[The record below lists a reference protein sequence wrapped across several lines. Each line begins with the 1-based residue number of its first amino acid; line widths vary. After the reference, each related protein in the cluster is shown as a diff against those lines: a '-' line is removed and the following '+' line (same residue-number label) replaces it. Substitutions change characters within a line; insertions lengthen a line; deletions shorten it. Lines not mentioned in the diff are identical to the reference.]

1 MTENVFFINLF
12 MQYVIPFNYIFFK
25 IENSGKW
32 KVFHFD
38 NNN

>member
-1 MTENVFFINLF
+1 MTENVFFNLV

-25 IENSGKW
+25 IGNSGNW
-32 KVFHFD
+32 TVFRFD